1 MLIIH
6 DIIKDGLFWRAED
19 EEQKIPGKLVIKN
32 GGEVTISLLGS
43 LEKKLA
49 PPNSNLFRVYG
60 LLQGDKKIT
69 LEKCFYRKQNF
80 FGDALSENII
90 LSQLAIIDTHCDIEK
105 LTFKSCSF
113 SVEGIIRWLNI
124 KTFDCSVVQD
134 DGLSFCFSIN
144 PTELI
149 TDKIDDNLSIEIEV
163 IVACPNLPVF
173 EEMLFKQNAYLKIIS
188 KKNMSIEEFQNLIF
202 KITNFLNFSMDKVA
216 CINAVDVFFEDN
228 SAHKIYYQSRPFAKN
243 RYPIEWN
250 NMLFKY
256 CDISNNFGITLK
268 AWLKAYDEIEPALA
282 LFFYTRSGE
291 NKYLDGRF
299 LSMIQ
304 CLETYHRRT
313 SNETKFSSHTFDEL
327 KTTILEN
334 CPQEYKKW
342 LEGRILH
349 GNEISLESRIEKIL
363 SHFSKVIDMNFF
375 NKKFVSKV
383 VSTRNYLT
391 HYDISSK
398 KTAATGSDL
407 RRITQS
413 LEGLFQLII
422 LRLLGFTDEQLKSLV
437 NRNFEL
443 ANKIPLSTTSI

>member
-144 PTELI
+144 P
-149 TDKIDDNLSIEIEV
+149 D
-163 IVACPNLPVF
+163 
-173 EEMLFKQNAYLKIIS
+173 
-188 KKNMSIEEFQNLIF
+188 
-202 KITNFLNFSMDKVA
+202 
-216 CINAVDVFFEDN
+216 
-228 SAHKIYYQSRPFAKN
+228 
-243 RYPIEWN
+243 
-250 NMLFKY
+250 
-256 CDISNNFGITLK
+256 
-268 AWLKAYDEIEPALA
+268 
-282 LFFYTRSGE
+282 
-291 NKYLDGRF
+291 
-299 LSMIQ
+299 
-304 CLETYHRRT
+304 
-313 SNETKFSSHTFDEL
+313 
-327 KTTILEN
+327 
-334 CPQEYKKW
+334 
-342 LEGRILH
+342 
-349 GNEISLESRIEKIL
+349 
-363 SHFSKVIDMNFF
+363 
-375 NKKFVSKV
+375 
-383 VSTRNYLT
+383 LT
-391 HYDISSK
+391 P
-398 KTAATGSDL
+398 L
-407 RRITQS
+407 R
-413 LEGLFQLII
+413 
-422 LRLLGFTDEQLKSLV
+422 
-437 NRNFEL
+437 
-443 ANKIPLSTTSI
+443 IPLVS